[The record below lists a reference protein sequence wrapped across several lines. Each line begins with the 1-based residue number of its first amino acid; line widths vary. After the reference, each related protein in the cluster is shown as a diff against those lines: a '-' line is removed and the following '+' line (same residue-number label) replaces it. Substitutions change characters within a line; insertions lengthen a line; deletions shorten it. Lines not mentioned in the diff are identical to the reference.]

1 MGICARAFDLLILAK
16 DQNLHRSLNMVIC
29 LHKVFNFVC
38 KTPKPKEWQVA
49 EKCGYGRSLMDRLQR
64 LQHGCRHLLNIQY
77 RMHPAI
83 SAFPNAQFYD
93 GAVKDGPNV
102 LSADYG
108 RSLYALLQH
117 GAYAFLD
124 CMHGFEVSEKRS
136 WTNPME
142 VQLVTNLVKVLA
154 YGS

>member
-1 MGICARAFDLLILAK
+1 
-16 DQNLHRSLNMVIC
+16 
-29 LHKVFNFVC
+29 
-38 KTPKPKEWQVA
+38 
-49 EKCGYGRSLMDRLQR
+49 
-64 LQHGCRHLLNIQY
+64 
-77 RMHPAI
+77 MHPAI
-83 SAFPNAQFYD
+83 SSFPNSQFYD

-124 CMHGFEVSEKRS
+124 CKHGFEVSEKKGC
-136 WTNPME
+136 TNPME

-154 YGS
+154 HGI